1 MSTNSPL
8 PAMRACLSQQHPV
21 AALRACVVQLH
32 ADGMT
37 RDAIYSAC
45 LELQSLLEAEG
56 KLLECDHLF
65 DVMDMLTGYYV
76 SQNIDLD

>member
-1 MSTNSPL
+1 
-8 PAMRACLSQQHPV
+8 
-21 AALRACVVQLH
+21 
-32 ADGMT
+32 MT

-45 LELQSLLEAEG
+45 LHFQSLLEAEG

-76 SQNIDLD
+76 SQNLDLD